1 MSATILY
8 DGKCPFCSRYVR
20 YLRLEQAAG
29 DIRLV
34 DARTGGPE
42 VEEARRRR
50 LTLDEGMILILG
62 EAYYHGD
69 EAMHRIV
76 LMSSRTDWFNRLNYL
91 LFKSP
96 RLSKVVYPVLK
107 TIRNVTLR
115 LLGRPKMGF

>member
-20 YLRLEQAAG
+20 YLRLGQAAG

-62 EAYYHGD
+62 DAYYHGD